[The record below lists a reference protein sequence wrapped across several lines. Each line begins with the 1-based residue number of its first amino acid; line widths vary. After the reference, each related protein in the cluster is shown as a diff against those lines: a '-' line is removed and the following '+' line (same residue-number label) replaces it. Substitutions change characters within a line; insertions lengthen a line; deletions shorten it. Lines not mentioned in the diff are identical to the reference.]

1 MEQDR
6 TIMCMQTHINVT
18 QKWQDNSMEKEESLT
33 NDAGMMGYAYGK
45 NEYQSIPDTIHK
57 NQLQINQI
65 TKCEH

>member
-57 NQLQINQI
+57 N
-65 TKCEH
+65 